1 MNNIDSIHDDDGVCI
16 VLEQLDKLY
25 LKGKLQ
31 FSYQAYDKFRK
42 FKRPNL
48 SPLPPPHPRSPISA
62 YFFWKKICSIITLHI
77 GDGRVSV
84 FFVMLRDGKQGGW
97 MVLDERS

>member
-48 SPLPPPHPRSPISA
+48 SPLPPIPAPLSPLI
-62 YFFWKKICSIITLHI
+62 FFEKK
-77 GDGRVSV
+77 SV
-84 FFVMLRDGKQGGW
+84 Q
-97 MVLDERS
+97 